1 MIRARWSAA
10 LFALAV
16 FSLALPSTGC
26 NKADNE
32 RLGKL
37 GGVLRQKSEKLIAGN
52 NKVIRGWQT
61 VPLHL
66 GEVAVDARVSAR
78 LSWDRALED
87 TEIQV
92 QLTEGVVE
100 LTGQVRN
107 PEQQRRAV
115 ELAQSTLGVEK
126 VNDRLEIAPAKAE
139 TRN

>member
-1 MIRARWSAA
+1 M
-10 LFALAV
+10 LFTLAV
-16 FSLALPSTGC
+16 LSCALSSTGC

-37 GGVLRQKSEKLIAGN
+37 GGVLRQKAEKVIAGN
-52 NKVIRGWQT
+52 SKVIRGWQT

-78 LSWDRALED
+78 LSWDRALAD
-87 TEIQV
+87 AEIQV
-92 QLTEGVVE
+92 QLLDGAVE

-107 PEQQRRAV
+107 GEQQRRAV

-126 VNDRLEIAPAKAE
+126 VNDRLAIRP
-139 TRN
+139 

>member
-1 MIRARWSAA
+1 MIRARLSA
-10 LFALAV
+10 LLLALALLP
-16 FSLALPSTGC
+16 LALAATGC

-100 LTGQVRN
+100 LTGMVRN
-107 PEQQRRAV
+107 GEQQRRAV

-126 VNDRLEIAPAKAE
+126 VNDRLEIRP
-139 TRN
+139 